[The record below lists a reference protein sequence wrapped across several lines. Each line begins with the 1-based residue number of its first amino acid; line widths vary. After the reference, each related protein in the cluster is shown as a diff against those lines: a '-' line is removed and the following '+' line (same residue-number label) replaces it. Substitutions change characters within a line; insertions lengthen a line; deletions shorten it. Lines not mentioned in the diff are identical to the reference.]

1 MKIID
6 GGVTAA
12 KGFKAAAAAAEIKY
26 KGRTDMA
33 MVYSEVPCV
42 AAGTFTTNVVKAA
55 PVKWDQDIVYN
66 HPSAQVVICNSG
78 IANACTGAEG
88 YGYCKETADAAA
100 EILGVAADSVLVAST
115 GVIGMQVPIDRIKNG
130 VKMMAPK
137 LDDDHRLTDNDRDH
151 FLQVLFHAYQNG
163 DISALLLELCGRSMF
178 DLLREAYLI
187 PKKFHG
193 KAGENPVLLTDAA
206 GELRPGEK
214 VSAREYA
221 KFKETYEHHECAPRS
236 ALYLADGYDLVRT
249 YTEGLNITEEKDNR
263 KRGVLALYALPD
275 TCKLGLTE
283 AQAYAV
289 VWDAFQKIQK
299 EAPRAMVY
307 YGQETG
313 LKKENPDKPYDEIGI
328 LLPIHEFEKK
338 MLQHLDEIDG
348 IVLACREKMMEK
360 AGNDS
365 LQL

>member
-1 MKIID
+1 MSTVLPREEAVETIFSKILASPEAS
-6 GGVTAA
+6 GRLSGV
-12 KGFKAAAAAAEIKY
+12 FYDHI
-26 KGRTDMA
+26 
-33 MVYSEVPCV
+33 
-42 AAGTFTTNVVKAA
+42 
-55 PVKWDQDIVYN
+55 
-66 HPSAQVVICNSG
+66 
-78 IANACTGAEG
+78 
-88 YGYCKETADAAA
+88 
-100 EILGVAADSVLVAST
+100 
-115 GVIGMQVPIDRIKNG
+115 
-130 VKMMAPK
+130 
-137 LDDDHRLTDNDRDH
+137 DDDHRLTDNDRDH

-206 GELRPGEK
+206 GELLPGEK

-249 YTEGLNITEEKDNR
+249 YTEGL
-263 KRGVLALYALPD
+263 
-275 TCKLGLTE
+275 TE

-289 VWDAFQKIQK
+289 VWDALQKIQE

>member
-1 MKIID
+1 MSTVLPREEAVETIFSKILASPEAS
-6 GGVTAA
+6 GRLSGV
-12 KGFKAAAAAAEIKY
+12 FYDHI
-26 KGRTDMA
+26 
-33 MVYSEVPCV
+33 
-42 AAGTFTTNVVKAA
+42 
-55 PVKWDQDIVYN
+55 
-66 HPSAQVVICNSG
+66 
-78 IANACTGAEG
+78 
-88 YGYCKETADAAA
+88 
-100 EILGVAADSVLVAST
+100 
-115 GVIGMQVPIDRIKNG
+115 
-130 VKMMAPK
+130 
-137 LDDDHRLTDNDRDH
+137 DDDHRLTDNDRDH
-151 FLQVLFHAYQNG
+151 FLQVLFHAYHNG

-187 PKKFHG
+187 PKRFHG

-206 GELRPGEK
+206 GELLPGEK

-263 KRGVLALYALPD
+263 
-275 TCKLGLTE
+275 
-283 AQAYAV
+283 
-289 VWDAFQKIQK
+289 DAFQKIQE

>member
-1 MKIID
+1 MSTVLPREEAVETIFSKILASPEAS
-6 GGVTAA
+6 GRLSGV
-12 KGFKAAAAAAEIKY
+12 FYDHI
-26 KGRTDMA
+26 
-33 MVYSEVPCV
+33 
-42 AAGTFTTNVVKAA
+42 
-55 PVKWDQDIVYN
+55 
-66 HPSAQVVICNSG
+66 
-78 IANACTGAEG
+78 
-88 YGYCKETADAAA
+88 
-100 EILGVAADSVLVAST
+100 
-115 GVIGMQVPIDRIKNG
+115 
-130 VKMMAPK
+130 
-137 LDDDHRLTDNDRDH
+137 DDDHRLTDNDRDH

-206 GELRPGEK
+206 GELLPGEK
-214 VSAREYA
+214 V
-221 KFKETYEHHECAPRS
+221 
-236 ALYLADGYDLVRT
+236 LVRT

>member
-1 MKIID
+1 MASPEAS
-6 GGVTAA
+6 GRLSGV
-12 KGFKAAAAAAEIKY
+12 FYDHI
-26 KGRTDMA
+26 
-33 MVYSEVPCV
+33 
-42 AAGTFTTNVVKAA
+42 
-55 PVKWDQDIVYN
+55 
-66 HPSAQVVICNSG
+66 
-78 IANACTGAEG
+78 
-88 YGYCKETADAAA
+88 
-100 EILGVAADSVLVAST
+100 
-115 GVIGMQVPIDRIKNG
+115 
-130 VKMMAPK
+130 
-137 LDDDHRLTDNDRDH
+137 DDDHRLTDNDRDH

-193 KAGENPVLLTDAA
+193 KAGENPVLLTDAS
-206 GELRPGEK
+206 GELLPGEK

-221 KFKETYEHHECAPRS
+221 KFKETYKNHKCAPRS

-275 TCKLGLTE
+275 TCKLDLTE

-289 VWDAFQKIQK
+289 VWDAFQKIQE

-313 LKKENPDKPYDEIGI
+313 LKKEIRINHMMRLVFFFPSMN
-328 LLPIHEFEKK
+328 LRKK
-338 MLQHLDEIDG
+338 LLQHLDEIDG

-365 LQL
+365 HAALKHME

>member
-1 MKIID
+1 M
-6 GGVTAA
+6 
-12 KGFKAAAAAAEIKY
+12 
-26 KGRTDMA
+26 
-33 MVYSEVPCV
+33 
-42 AAGTFTTNVVKAA
+42 
-55 PVKWDQDIVYN
+55 
-66 HPSAQVVICNSG
+66 
-78 IANACTGAEG
+78 
-88 YGYCKETADAAA
+88 
-100 EILGVAADSVLVAST
+100 
-115 GVIGMQVPIDRIKNG
+115 
-130 VKMMAPK
+130 
-137 LDDDHRLTDNDRDH
+137 
-151 FLQVLFHAYQNG
+151 
-163 DISALLLELCGRSMF
+163 
-178 DLLREAYLI
+178 
-187 PKKFHG
+187 
-193 KAGENPVLLTDAA
+193 LLTDAD
-206 GELRPGEK
+206 GELLSGEK

-249 YTEGLNITEEKDNR
+249 YTEGLDIMEKKDNR
-263 KRGVLALYALPD
+263 KRGILALYALPD

-289 VWDAFQKIQK
+289 VWDAFQKIQE

-365 LQL
+365 LLL

>member
-1 MKIID
+1 MSTVLPREEAVEAIFSKILASPEASERLS
-6 GGVTAA
+6 GV
-12 KGFKAAAAAAEIKY
+12 FYDHI
-26 KGRTDMA
+26 
-33 MVYSEVPCV
+33 
-42 AAGTFTTNVVKAA
+42 
-55 PVKWDQDIVYN
+55 
-66 HPSAQVVICNSG
+66 
-78 IANACTGAEG
+78 
-88 YGYCKETADAAA
+88 
-100 EILGVAADSVLVAST
+100 
-115 GVIGMQVPIDRIKNG
+115 
-130 VKMMAPK
+130 
-137 LDDDHRLTDNDRDH
+137 DDDHRLTDNDRDH

-193 KAGENPVLLTDAA
+193 KAGENPVLLTDAD
-206 GELRPGEK
+206 GELLSGEK

-249 YTEGLNITEEKDNR
+249 YTEGLDIMEKKDNR
-263 KRGVLALYALPD
+263 KRGILALYALPD

-289 VWDAFQKIQK
+289 VWDAFQKIQE

-313 LKKENPDKPYDEIGI
+313 LKKENPEKPYDEIGI
-328 LLPIHEFEKK
+328 LLSAGRRIPE
-338 MLQHLDEIDG
+338 
-348 IVLACREKMMEK
+348 VL
-360 AGNDS
+360 
-365 LQL
+365 LFWP

>member
-1 MKIID
+1 MSTVLPREEAVETIFSKI
-6 GGVTAA
+6 
-12 KGFKAAAAAAEIKY
+12 
-26 KGRTDMA
+26 
-33 MVYSEVPCV
+33 
-42 AAGTFTTNVVKAA
+42 
-55 PVKWDQDIVYN
+55 
-66 HPSAQVVICNSG
+66 
-78 IANACTGAEG
+78 
-88 YGYCKETADAAA
+88 
-100 EILGVAADSVLVAST
+100 LAS
-115 GVIGMQVPIDRIKNG
+115 P
-130 VKMMAPK
+130 
-137 LDDDHRLTDNDRDH
+137 
-151 FLQVLFHAYQNG
+151 
-163 DISALLLELCGRSMF
+163 E
-178 DLLREAYLI
+178 
-187 PKKFHG
+187 
-193 KAGENPVLLTDAA
+193 AA
-206 GELRPGEK
+206 GELLPGEK

-289 VWDAFQKIQK
+289 VWDAFQKIQE

-338 MLQHLDEIDG
+338 MLQHYWCTYCGTSGVPAE
-348 IVLACREKMMEK
+348 E
-360 AGNDS
+360 
-365 LQL
+365 